1 MAKNLKKFQN
11 YASAKSFQRPCLR
24 GQFFK
29 GGYAKTTLQGLQ
41 ALGTVFSLG
50 TKPSLK
56 TCPLF
61 PFRTGLASL
70 TNTVFTIKSQVELRG
85 SMDSVITDLKSNVTL
100 VRNELSHFT
109 RDFSHIKPGSQGSIL
124 LISILAEKTFIQIFI
139 LKYFLDKLSPKII
152 YII

>member
-24 GQFFK
+24 GQFLK

-124 LISILAEKTFIQIFI
+124 LISILAEK
-139 LKYFLDKLSPKII
+139 LSSKFSSSNNFWTNFHPK
-152 YII
+152 